1 MDLENLPKSRKDESS
16 MDEMQVHL
24 SWRER
29 FRYLA
34 PPIFS
39 MIFSLFITWLVVLAN
54 PLLEPGIFP
63 VMTNLF
69 ESLLILLIVGLVGGL
84 ATLVTYW
91 VFQRGSETL
100 HRILIAAFVS
110 PLFFILT
117 VFIGQAILL
126 LLLFQGLNY
135 LHLSLLALASIMFSA
150 FAIVFIFTDAIGVLG
165 RNVLFA
171 GYGIILGVFLAVN
184 FTWLISLAILII
196 LAIQDT
202 FFALR
207 LGPTIIEADP
217 RQHARSAFTF
227 VIGPLVIGVGD
238 LIVYAALVAYAL
250 RYIGWLIAGA
260 TLLAI
265 TVGCLINTQIV
276 ARYPNTAIPG
286 LPVPLLCALVPISI
300 GLFMVLSSAVFPPII
315 VITFAHFLTMW

>member
-1 MDLENLPKSRKDESS
+1 MEADNRIEVTSERAVDNGLTIRQNWH
-16 MDEMQVHL
+16 Q
-24 SWRER
+24 R
-29 FRYLA
+29 FRYLT
-34 PPIFS
+34 PPFLS
-39 MIFSLFITWLVVLAN
+39 MVFSLFISYLVIIAN
-54 PLLEPGIFP
+54 PLLGPGIFP
-63 VMTNLF
+63 IITDLF
-69 ESLLILLIVGLVGGL
+69 ESLLILLIIGIVGSL
-84 ATLVTYW
+84 ATFGTYL
-91 VFQRGSETL
+91 VFQRGSEAL
-100 HRILIAAFVS
+100 HRLLIAAFIS

-126 LLLFQGLNY
+126 LLLFQGLNF

-150 FAIVFIFTDAIGVLG
+150 FAIVFIFTDAIGMTG
-165 RNVLFA
+165 RNVLFS

-250 RYIGWLIAGA
+250 RYLGWLFAGL
-260 TLLAI
+260 TFFAI
-265 TVGCLINTQIV
+265 IIGCLINTQIV
-276 ARYPNTAIPG
+276 AKFPNKAIPG
-286 LPVPLLCALVPISI
+286 LPVPLICALIPLGI
-300 GLFMVLSSAVFPPII
+300 GLVMVLSLGF
-315 VITFAHFLTMW
+315 VIPFAR